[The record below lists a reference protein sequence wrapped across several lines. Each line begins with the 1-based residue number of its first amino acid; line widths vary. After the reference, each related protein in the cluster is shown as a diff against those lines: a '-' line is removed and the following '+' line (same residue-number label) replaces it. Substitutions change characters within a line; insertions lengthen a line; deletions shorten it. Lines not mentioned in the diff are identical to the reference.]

1 LYYIAINQ
9 MIEDINKRVMHL
21 LDVYGYTKSQF
32 ALEVGISL
40 SILTHISS
48 GRNKPGLD
56 MIQRILTHFKDLN
69 PDWLLLGTG
78 DLKREKHKN
87 IDISSELEQLKLVY
101 IELSGLQE
109 SVNQVLNYHKIL
121 YDEISYLHNLSQNLS
136 AMGQKQLELTQ
147 KIEAIESSIIS
158 KLKK

>member
-1 LYYIAINQ
+1 MINNQ

-32 ALEVGISL
+32 ALELGISL

-69 PDWLLLGTG
+69 PDWLLIGTG
-78 DLKREKHKN
+78 DLKREKQKN
-87 IDISSELEQLKLVY
+87 IDISSELEQLKLVS
-101 IELSGLQE
+101 IELASLQE
-109 SVNQVLNYHKIL
+109 NVYQVLNYHKIL
-121 YDEISYLHNLSQNLS
+121 YDEVSYLHTLSQNLS
-136 AMGQKQLELTQ
+136 SMGQKQAQLTR
-147 KIEAIESSIIS
+147 KIESIENSIVS
-158 KLKK
+158 KLKQ

>member
-1 LYYIAINQ
+1 

-32 ALEVGISL
+32 ALELGISL

-69 PDWLLLGTG
+69 PDWLLIGTG
-78 DLKREKHKN
+78 DLKREKQKS
-87 IDISSELEQLKLVY
+87 IDISAELEQLKLVS
-101 IELSGLQE
+101 IELSSLQE
-109 SVNQVLNYHKIL
+109 SVHQVLNYHKIL
-121 YDEISYLHNLSQNLS
+121 YDEVSYLHTLSQNLS
-136 AMGQKQLELTQ
+136 SMGQKQEQLTR
-147 KIEAIESSIIS
+147 KIESIENSIVS
-158 KLKK
+158 KLKQ

>member
-1 LYYIAINQ
+1 

-32 ALEVGISL
+32 ALELGISL

-69 PDWLLLGTG
+69 PDWLLIGTG
-78 DLKREKHKN
+78 DLKREKQKN
-87 IDISSELEQLKLVY
+87 IDISAELEQLKLVS
-101 IELSGLQE
+101 IELSSLQE
-109 SVNQVLNYHKIL
+109 SVHQVLNYHKIL
-121 YDEISYLHNLSQNLS
+121 YDEVSYLHTLSQNLS
-136 AMGQKQLELTQ
+136 SMGQKQEQLTR
-147 KIEAIESSIIS
+147 KIESIENSIVS
-158 KLKK
+158 KLKQ

>member
-1 LYYIAINQ
+1 MINNQ

-32 ALEVGISL
+32 ALELGISL

-69 PDWLLLGTG
+69 PDWLLIGTG
-78 DLKREKHKN
+78 DLKREKQKN
-87 IDISSELEQLKLVY
+87 IDISAELEQLKLVS
-101 IELSGLQE
+101 IELSSLQE
-109 SVNQVLNYHKIL
+109 NVYQVLNYHKIL
-121 YDEISYLHNLSQNLS
+121 YDEVSYLHTLSQNLS
-136 AMGQKQLELTQ
+136 SMGQKQAQLTR
-147 KIEAIESSIIS
+147 KIESIENSIVS
-158 KLKK
+158 KLKQ

>member
-1 LYYIAINQ
+1 

-32 ALEVGISL
+32 ALELGISL

-69 PDWLLLGTG
+69 PDWLLIGTG
-78 DLKREKHKN
+78 DLKREKQKN
-87 IDISSELEQLKLVY
+87 IDISAELEQLKLVS
-101 IELSGLQE
+101 IELASLQE
-109 SVNQVLNYHKIL
+109 NVYQVLNYHKIL
-121 YDEISYLHNLSQNLS
+121 YDEVSYLHTLSQNLS
-136 AMGQKQLELTQ
+136 SMGQKQAQLTR
-147 KIEAIESSIIS
+147 KIESIENSIVS
-158 KLKK
+158 KLKQ

>member
-1 LYYIAINQ
+1 

-32 ALEVGISL
+32 ALELGISL

-69 PDWLLLGTG
+69 PDWLLIGTG
-78 DLKREKHKN
+78 DLKREKQKN
-87 IDISSELEQLKLVY
+87 IDISAELEQLKLVS
-101 IELSGLQE
+101 IELSSLQE
-109 SVNQVLNYHKIL
+109 SIHQVLNYHKIL
-121 YDEISYLHNLSQNLS
+121 YDEVSYLHTLSQNLS
-136 AMGQKQLELTQ
+136 SMGQKQEQLTR
-147 KIEAIESSIIS
+147 KIESIENSIVS
-158 KLKK
+158 KLKQ

>member
-1 LYYIAINQ
+1 

-32 ALEVGISL
+32 ALELGISL

-69 PDWLLLGTG
+69 PDWLLIGTG
-78 DLKREKHKN
+78 DLKREKQKN
-87 IDISSELEQLKLVY
+87 IDISAELEQLKLVS
-101 IELSGLQE
+101 IELSSLQE
-109 SVNQVLNYHKIL
+109 NVYQVLNYHKIL
-121 YDEISYLHNLSQNLS
+121 YDEVSYLHTLSQNLS
-136 AMGQKQLELTQ
+136 SMGQKQAQLTR
-147 KIEAIESSIIS
+147 KIESIENSIVS
-158 KLKK
+158 KLKQ

>member
-1 LYYIAINQ
+1 MINNQ

-32 ALEVGISL
+32 ALELGISL

-69 PDWLLLGTG
+69 PDWLLIGTG
-78 DLKREKHKN
+78 DLKREKQKN
-87 IDISSELEQLKLVY
+87 IDISAELEQLKLVS
-101 IELSGLQE
+101 IELASLQE
-109 SVNQVLNYHKIL
+109 NVYQVLNYHKIL
-121 YDEISYLHNLSQNLS
+121 YDEVSYLHTLSQNLS
-136 AMGQKQLELTQ
+136 SMGQKQAQLTR
-147 KIEAIESSIIS
+147 KIESIENSIVS
-158 KLKK
+158 KLKQ

>member
-1 LYYIAINQ
+1 

-32 ALEVGISL
+32 ALELGISL

-69 PDWLLLGTG
+69 PDWLLIGTG
-78 DLKREKHKN
+78 DLKREKQKN
-87 IDISSELEQLKLVY
+87 IDISAELEQLKLVS
-101 IELSGLQE
+101 IELSSLQE
-109 SVNQVLNYHKIL
+109 SIHQVLNYHKIL
-121 YDEISYLHNLSQNLS
+121 YDEVSYLHTLSQNLS
-136 AMGQKQLELTQ
+136 SMGQKQEQLTR
-147 KIEAIESSIIS
+147 KIESIENSIVS
-158 KLKK
+158 KLK